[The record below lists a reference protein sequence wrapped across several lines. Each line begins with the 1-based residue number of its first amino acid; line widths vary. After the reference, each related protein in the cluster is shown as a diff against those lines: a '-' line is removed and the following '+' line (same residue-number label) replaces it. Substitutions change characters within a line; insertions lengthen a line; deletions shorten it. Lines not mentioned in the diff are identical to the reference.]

1 MLNTILVQVVDDPT
15 QFFDLKTVILAVFA
29 LAEAAVRL
37 TPSEKDNSI
46 VNKVVL
52 LGTYLL
58 DFIIPNRSK
67 SGKRFSVKDNV

>member
-1 MLNTILVQVVDDPT
+1 MLIAQVIEDPT
-15 QFFDLKTVILAVFA
+15 QFVDLKTVILAIFA

-46 VNKVVL
+46 VNKIVL

-67 SGKRFSVKDNV
+67 NGKRFSVKGNA

>member
-1 MLNTILVQVVDDPT
+1 MNFILTQVVDDPT

-46 VNKVVL
+46 VNKIVL
-52 LGTYLL
+52 IGSYLI
-58 DFIIPNRSK
+58 DFLIPNKRK
-67 SGKRFSVKDNV
+67 SGGRFSIEKDA

>member
-1 MLNTILVQVVDDPT
+1 MNMIFTQVVEDPA
-15 QFFDLKTVILAVFA
+15 QFLDLKTVILAIFA

-37 TPSEKDNSI
+37 TPSEKDNSL

-67 SGKRFSVKDNV
+67 NGKRFSVKDNV